1 VIGPNPVVTGRS
13 TLFAS
18 VDVLDHERGEWTAW
32 LPDEVLGAASAED
45 LVQSAVDG
53 GWDDI
58 RLVVHVSGAAP
69 RE

>member
-1 VIGPNPVVTGRS
+1 
-13 TLFAS
+13 
-18 VDVLDHERGEWTAW
+18 VLDHERGEWTAW

-58 RLVVHVSGAAP
+58 RLVIHVSGAAP